1 MRINRHVARV
11 VAAGVVVLTAVGCD
25 VNNPKSADL
34 LPKKLPAAL
43 TPAYDDVPFGSLPSQ
58 TLDMYAPVSRKNG
71 GTLVWLHGGGWD
83 GGTADE
89 ITPIVQ
95 WLVRERGWTLLTVD
109 YRMTDEAPFP
119 AALEDAKLAIR
130 WAKVNGPEHGLD
142 PERVFVM
149 GWSAGGQ
156 LAALAATTDG
166 EFEPTDIPE
175 SLQTVSSRPAGA
187 VSLSGPLDPMTFATS
202 GDWNIDGNR
211 RSTSKLLGCTDGVTI
226 DNCPILGADVA
237 PARWADKNDAPIYIA
252 SGDLDPIVD
261 LQTQALNPS
270 DALIT
275 AMGANKVWIDVVD
288 SGPVEYRAH
297 TVDFGMN
304 RWALEQFFKWGP
316 TF

>member
-1 MRINRHVARV
+1 MRISRKISRIVTAGAIV
-11 VAAGVVVLTAVGCD
+11 LSAASCD
-25 VNNPKSADL
+25 VSNPKSADL
-34 LPKKLPAAL
+34 LPKKPLKAL
-43 TPAYDDVPFGSLPSQ
+43 TPAYDDVAFGTLSSQ
-58 TLDMYAPVSRKNG
+58 TLDMYAPLSRKNG
-71 GTLVWLHGGGWD
+71 GTIVWLHGGGWD
-83 GGTADE
+83 GGSADE
-89 ITPIVQ
+89 ITPVVQ

-109 YRMTDEAPFP
+109 YRMTNEAPFP
-119 AALEDAKLAIR
+119 AALEDTKLAIR
-130 WAKVNGPEHGLD
+130 WAKVNGPIHGLD

-166 EFEPTDIPE
+166 EFEPAEIPTE
-175 SLQTVSSRPAGA
+175 LRAVDSRPAGA
-187 VSLSGPLDPMTFATS
+187 VSLSGPLDPMTFATT

-211 RSTSKLLGCTDGVTI
+211 RSTSKLLGCTDNVTI
-226 DNCPILGADVA
+226 DSCPILGADVA
-237 PARWADKNDAPIYIA
+237 PATWADKDDAPIYIA

-261 LQTQALNPS
+261 LQSQAMTPS
-270 DALIT
+270 EALID

-297 TVDFGMN
+297 SIDFGLN